1 MKRERATASA
11 GLSRREFI
19 RGGVAAFTFSFAAPA
34 FLSDLARA
42 QGTARRNLVV
52 LYLSGGNDALSMV
65 IPYNDA
71 QYDARRPVLGI
82 PAANVLQIGRD
93 RAGNALGLNP
103 RLTGLKTIFDSGRL
117 ALIQRTGYENS
128 SRSHFQGTDI
138 WSTANVNNTQGAGWL
153 GRYLD
158 TLPSPVDPLIGWSTV
173 RDVPHLLQANKVGVA
188 AIPSVTGYAFASP
201 NTGNE
206 ATLARQT
213 ASRIA
218 SHVPVDMPH
227 LAFVNAT
234 AQQAFAT
241 LDRVAAVG
249 TYRPAVTYPNNGF
262 GQALQ
267 AVAGAMTNGIGTR
280 VFFVQTGGF
289 DTHAGQNTNQANGA
303 YTQLM
308 GTLNDGLF
316 AFYND
321 LTRQGLFNDTMVLQF
336 SEFGR
341 RINENA
347 SAGTDHGAASVMMV
361 MGGAV
366 RGGIYGTAPNLR
378 IAGDNPTLE
387 NSGQDV
393 KYETDFRSVYATV
406 IDNWLGGNST
416 AILGADFRA
425 GAPNLV

>member
-1 MKRERATASA
+1 MAFT
-11 GLSRREFI
+11 RREFI
-19 RGGVAAFTFSFAAPA
+19 KGGVSAFTFSFAAPA

-65 IPYNDA
+65 IPYNDPE
-71 QYDARRPVLGI
+71 YRNRRPVLGI
-82 PAANVLQIGRD
+82 PAANVLQIGSD
-93 RAGNALGLNP
+93 RSGIALGLNP
-103 RLTGLKTIFDSGRL
+103 RLAGLKTIFDSGRL

-138 WSTANVNNTQGAGWL
+138 WSTANTANTQGPGWL

-158 TLPSPVDPLIGWSTV
+158 TLPSPVDALTSWSTT
-173 RDVPHLLQANKVGVA
+173 RDVPHLLQANRVGTA
-188 AIPSVTGYAFASP
+188 AIPSVGQYAFASP
-201 NTGNE
+201 NTGVGQE
-206 ATLARQT
+206 PQFARQT
-213 ASRIA
+213 ATRIA
-218 SHVPVDMPH
+218 SHIPVDMPQ
-227 LAFVNAT
+227 LAFVNGT

-267 AVAGAMTNGIGTR
+267 AVAGAMVAGIGTR

-308 GTLNDGLF
+308 ATLNDGLF

-321 LTRQGLFNDTMVLQF
+321 LTRQGLFGDTLVLQF

-341 RINENA
+341 RITENA
-347 SAGTDHGAASVMMV
+347 SAGTDHGAASVMMA
-361 MGGAV
+361 MGGGV
-366 RGGIYGTAPNLR
+366 RGGIFGTAPNLR
-378 IAGDNPTLE
+378 IANDNPTLE
-387 NSGQDV
+387 NGGQDV
-393 KYETDFRSVYATV
+393 KYETDFRAVYAKI
-406 IDNWLGGNST
+406 IDSWLGGNSVQV
-416 AILGADFRA
+416 LGGDFRA
-425 GAPNLV
+425 IAPAIL